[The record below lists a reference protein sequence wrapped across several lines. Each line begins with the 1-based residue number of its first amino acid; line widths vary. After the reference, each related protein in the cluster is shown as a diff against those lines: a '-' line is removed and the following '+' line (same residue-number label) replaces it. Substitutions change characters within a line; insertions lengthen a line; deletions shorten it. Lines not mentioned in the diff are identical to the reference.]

1 MEAEKEKEDHH
12 DNEMCGVPGLMNHRT
27 TVAYG
32 GKVVSPRM
40 LELTRENRAKD
51 ISTKRRTWRELSP
64 PINMLQAKRL
74 ERQHLTHRATG
85 PYKLGTK
92 CLIPSLSSHQL

>member
-32 GKVVSPRM
+32 G
-40 LELTRENRAKD
+40 
-51 ISTKRRTWRELSP
+51 IWW
-64 PINMLQAKRL
+64 
-74 ERQHLTHRATG
+74 
-85 PYKLGTK
+85 
-92 CLIPSLSSHQL
+92 

>member
-51 ISTKRRTWRELSP
+51 ISKKR
-64 PINMLQAKRL
+64 
-74 ERQHLTHRATG
+74 G
-85 PYKLGTK
+85 LGE
-92 CLIPSLSSHQL
+92 S